1 MIKKLLLTLALAHVA
16 TGCALF
22 MGPGHDQTSKV
33 AVTQSALRYLYPD
46 DQLSG
51 LSKAEVTRMTLPL
64 RVGVGFIPGTNQD
77 HVGALAREQAL
88 QPLLETVQAQQFVER
103 AVALP
108 YGALTPSGGFRQL
121 DKIAFLH
128 RLDAVLWVSYEQV
141 AYTEDSPLSVL
152 DLTLV
157 GAFVVPGHHNDVQ
170 TRLTA
175 TAVHIP
181 SRRYLFSADS
191 SHQSE
196 HTATLVHAPT
206 QIRNAQEQGLL
217 VASQSLEPALHD
229 ALHDFKSGLAED
241 ASFDVKGGSLSLPML
256 LTLLL
261 LAGLAWRRG
270 A

>member
-1 MIKKLLLTLALAHVA
+1 MIKRLLLTLTVIYASS
-16 TGCALF
+16 GCALF

-46 DQLSG
+46 DQLAG
-51 LSKAEVTRMTLPL
+51 LSKAQVTNMTLPL
-64 RVGVGFIPGTNQD
+64 RVGVGFIPANNRD
-77 HVGALAREQAL
+77 HVGVLARQQAL
-88 QPLLETVQAQQFVER
+88 QPLLETVQAQQFVQR

-108 YGALTPSGGFRQL
+108 HGALTASGGFREL

-128 RLDAVLWVSYEQV
+128 RLDAVVLVAYEQV

-191 SHQSE
+191 SYQSE
-196 HTATLVHAPT
+196 QTATLVHAPT

-217 VASQSLEPALHD
+217 IAAQNLEPALQD
-229 ALHDFKSGLAED
+229 ALRDFKSGLADD
-241 ASFDVKGGSLSLPML
+241 ASFAVKGGSVSLPVL
-256 LTLLL
+256 VSVLLL
-261 LAGLAWRRG
+261 LGLAWRRRS
-270 A
+270 